1 MPPLHAL
8 GIVSTPLVA
17 VNVIAVS
24 IWVGSLVA
32 IAVFARVSRR
42 VLDDRSRVALFAAV
56 GRAYAVVGPVALLVA
71 LGTGLALAGRPSSW
85 TGHVTAAITGSAT
98 LVVVSV
104 VAMAQAHRMTLLR
117 RRLVAT
123 PGDARLAAVVR
134 RDARIAGGLRG
145 ALALLTLVVLVLGS
159 AAVAVR

>member
-1 MPPLHAL
+1 MPVPHVV

-24 IWVGSLVA
+24 VWVGSLVA

-42 VLDDRSRVALFAAV
+42 VLDDRSRVALFAGV

-71 LGTGLALAGRPSSW
+71 LGTGLALAGRPASW
-85 TGHVTAAITGSAT
+85 TGHVTAAVAGGAV
-98 LVVVSV
+98 LVALSV
-104 VAMAQAHRMTLLR
+104 VAMGQAHRMTTLR
-117 RRLVAT
+117 RRLVAA
-123 PGDARLAAVVR
+123 PGDPRLAAIVQ